1 MVVQYR
7 GAVLAVAA
15 TWAKT
20 DPMFLKR
27 RSRRRWWKRG
37 VFPRVPGDTVQ
48 EAREEVPAGTFAKVR
63 ERERESERER
73 GRESVRE

>member
-1 MVVQYR
+1 VQYQK
-7 GAVLAVAA
+7 AVLAVAA

-37 VFPRVPGDTVQ
+37 VFPRVPGDTVEQ
-48 EAREEVPAGTFAKVR
+48 VSA
-63 ERERESERER
+63 
-73 GRESVRE
+73 